1 MENKILAT
9 VNGKEITK
17 KDIDESISRFPADRQ
32 QYISSE
38 EGRKQLL
45 EQIISFEL
53 IYNEAKDTG
62 LENDPEY
69 KYQADAMK
77 REILTQLAIKKV
89 LSEVKVTEDEVNDY
103 YKANK
108 EAFTA
113 PKQVHAKHIL
123 VDTEEK
129 ALQIKKELDAGKAF
143 EEAAKEYSSCPSK
156 EQGGDLGSFSRGQ
169 MVPEFEEAAFSQEIG
184 SVSAPVKTQFG
195 YHLIKVE
202 GKNEAEPKSFK
213 EVKKEIFDKLVQERQ
228 NMKYMQHTENLKKKY
243 SVEIK

>member
-9 VNGKEITK
+9 VNGKEITE

-32 QYISSE
+32 QYISSK
-38 EGRKQLL
+38 EGRQQLL

-53 IYNEAKDTG
+53 IYDEAKDTG
-62 LENDPEY
+62 LENDAEY
-69 KYQADAMK
+69 KYQAETMK

-89 LSEVKVTEDEVNDY
+89 LSEVKVTEDEVKDY

-108 EAFTA
+108 DAFA
-113 PKQVHAKHIL
+113 SPKQVHAKHIL

-129 ALQIKKELDAGKAF
+129 ALEIKKEIENGKVF
-143 EEAAKEYSSCPSK
+143 EQAAREYSSCPSK

-169 MVPEFEEAAFSQEIG
+169 MVPEFEEVAFSQEIG

-195 YHLIKVE
+195 FHLIKVE
-202 GKNEAEPKSFK
+202 DKNESGPKSFE
-213 EVKKEIFDKLVQERQ
+213 EVKESILNKLVQERQ